1 MVTGGQSKGIK
12 MEDLKM
18 ALKRAF
24 ATTYAFLVKAENFHW
39 NVTGPDFL
47 QYHELFGKIY
57 DEVDDEL
64 DDFAE
69 RVRAMR
75 CYVPASFSQLSE
87 HSAIADTL
95 EVLPKNEMLRTL
107 YVDNG
112 KVHVEL
118 LAAYA
123 LAEQYA
129 EHGLSAFLSERI
141 DEHRKHG
148 WMLYSS
154 MQP

>member
-1 MVTGGQSKGIK
+1 
-12 MEDLKM
+12 MEELKM
-18 ALKRAF
+18 ALKKAF
-24 ATTYAFLVKAENFHW
+24 ATTYGFLVKAENFHW
-39 NVTGPDFL
+39 NVVGPNFV
-47 QYHELFGKIY
+47 QHHELFGKIY

-75 CYVPASFSQLSE
+75 CYVPASFSQLKD
-87 HSAIADTL
+87 HSLVLDTL
-95 EVLPKNEMLRTL
+95 EVLPPTEMVRTL

-112 KVHVEL
+112 KVHVALME
-118 LAAYA
+118 AYA
-123 LAEQYA
+123 LAESVG

-141 DEHRKHG
+141 DAHRKHG
-148 WMLYSS
+148 WMLYST

>member
-1 MVTGGQSKGIK
+1 
-12 MEDLKM
+12 MEDLKL
-18 ALKRAF
+18 ALKSAF

-39 NVTGPDFL
+39 NVTGLDFL
-47 QYHELFGKIY
+47 EYHKLFGKIY

-69 RVRAMR
+69 HLRAFR
-75 CYVPASFSQLSE
+75 CYVPASFTQLAE

-95 EVLPKNEMLRTL
+95 EVLPKNEMVRVL

-112 KVHVEL
+112 KVHEDL
-118 LAAYA
+118 LKAYA
-123 LAEQYA
+123 LAEQYN
-129 EHGLSAFLSERI
+129 EPGLCAFLSERV
-141 DEHRKHG
+141 DAHRKHG

-154 MQP
+154 MEA

>member
-1 MVTGGQSKGIK
+1 
-12 MEDLKM
+12 MEELKL

-39 NVTGPDFL
+39 NVTGSDFL
-47 QYHELFGKIY
+47 EYHELFGKIY

-69 RVRAMR
+69 HLRALR
-75 CYVPASFSQLSE
+75 CYVPASFSQLAE
-87 HSAIADTL
+87 HSTITDTL
-95 EVLPKNEMLRTL
+95 EMLPKNEMLRTL

-112 KVHVEL
+112 KVHEDL
-118 LAAYA
+118 MAAYA
-123 LAEQYA
+123 LAEEYS
-129 EHGLSAFLSERI
+129 EPGLCAFLSERI

-154 MQP
+154 MEL

>member
-1 MVTGGQSKGIK
+1 
-12 MEDLKM
+12 MEELKE
-18 ALKRAF
+18 ALKCAF

-39 NVTGPDFL
+39 NVTGSDFL
-47 QYHELFGKIY
+47 EYHKLFGKIY
-57 DEVDDEL
+57 DEVDEEL

-69 RVRAMR
+69 SLRAIR
-75 CYVPASFSQLSE
+75 CYVPASFSQLAEYSE
-87 HSAIADTL
+87 IKDTL

-112 KVHVEL
+112 LVHKTL

-123 LAEQYA
+123 LAEEYA
-129 EHGLSAFLSERI
+129 EPGLCAFLSERI

-154 MQP
+154 MEV

>member
-1 MVTGGQSKGIK
+1 
-12 MEDLKM
+12 MEDLQQ
-18 ALKRAF
+18 ALKCAF
-24 ATTYAFLVKAENFHW
+24 ATTYAFLVKSENFHW

-69 RVRAMR
+69 RVRAVR
-75 CYVPASFSQLSE
+75 AWVPASFSQLAE
-87 HSAIADTL
+87 HSAITDTV
-95 EVLPKNEMLRTL
+95 EVLPKNEMLRVL

-112 KVHVEL
+112 KVHDEL
-118 LAAYA
+118 LKAYQ
-123 LAEQYA
+123 LAEEYGEQ
-129 EHGLSAFLSERI
+129 GLCAFLSERI

-154 MQP
+154 MAS

>member
-1 MVTGGQSKGIK
+1 
-12 MEDLKM
+12 MEELKL

-39 NVTGPDFL
+39 NVTGPNFM

-69 RVRAMR
+69 RVRAVR

-87 HSAIADTL
+87 HSTIVDTL
-95 EVLPKNEMLRTL
+95 EVLPPAEMVRTL

-112 KVHVEL
+112 KIH
-118 LAAYA
+118 AALMQAYS
-123 LAEQYA
+123 LAESEG
-129 EHGLSAFLSERI
+129 EHGLGAFLSERI
-141 DEHRKHG
+141 DAHRKHG
-148 WMLYSS
+148 WMLYST

>member
-1 MVTGGQSKGIK
+1 
-12 MEDLKM
+12 MEELKL
-18 ALKRAF
+18 ALKNAF
-24 ATTYAFLVKAENFHW
+24 ATTYAFLVKSENFHW
-39 NVTGPDFL
+39 NVVGPNFV

-64 DDFAE
+64 DSFAE
-69 RVRAMR
+69 RVRALR

-87 HSAIADTL
+87 HSQILDTL
-95 EVLPKNEMLRTL
+95 EILPPTEMVRTL

-112 KVHVEL
+112 KVH
-118 LAAYA
+118 AALMQAYQ
-123 LAEQYA
+123 LAESEG

-141 DEHRKHG
+141 DAHRKHG
-148 WMLYSS
+148 WMLYST